1 MGVNLILGIGMLE
14 GGLTYDF
21 AQIVMDCELIRMVRR
36 IVRGIV
42 VDDESLAVDVIRQVG
57 AAGEFMS
64 HDHTFRHFRNEHSQS
79 KIADRSI
86 RAAWLANGGKDMV
99 ERAYEE
105 ARYILNNHKPDPL
118 PDRVG
123 FAISSIIE
131 EANEH
136 YGIKQK

>member
-1 MGVNLILGIGMLE
+1 MGVNLVLGIGMLE

-36 IVRGIV
+36 IVRGIT
-42 VDDESLAVDVIRQVG
+42 VDDESLAVDVIKQVG

-64 HDHTFRHFRNEHSQS
+64 HEHTFRHFRNEHSQS
-79 KIADRSI
+79 KIADRTI
-86 RAAWLANGGKDMV
+86 RANWLAKGSKEMV

-105 ARYILNNHKPDPL
+105 ARYILKNHQPDPL
-118 PDRVG
+118 PSGVDS
-123 FAISSIIE
+123 AIGRIME

-136 YGIKQK
+136 YGIKQN